1 MNWAGAVFFAM
12 AAVALYSQLS
22 RYTWVDIRGALDSI
36 PALNFGYAAAAC
48 ACAYLTLSMYDRLA
62 LGYIG
67 RKLSWWKWML
77 TGFLAFAV
85 SNNAGTAPVSGG
97 AIRYRYYT
105 RWKFRMYEIVEMITF
120 SGFTYLAGCLFTI
133 VLGYFLLPDEMR
145 GTSVV
150 ALAFWPCL
158 FALLAY
164 WGLAAFYRG
173 ELRLGEIVLKMPRLK
188 TALMQTGIGTLD
200 SIFQSLVLYS
210 ILYSL
215 FPVSFDVFLGAFVI
229 SQVLGV
235 FTPVPGA
242 LGVFEGLFIFLLP
255 GAGENTLPVFGA
267 LIAYRVVY
275 YLVPL
280 GIAGAVMLIG
290 PIIGRWALR
299 MRLGRTVV

>member
-1 MNWAGAVFFAM
+1 MSPKIKRIVKRVMNWAGAVFFAM

-120 SGFTYLAGCLFTI
+120 SGFT
-133 VLGYFLLPDEMR
+133 
-145 GTSVV
+145 
-150 ALAFWPCL
+150 
-158 FALLAY
+158 
-164 WGLAAFYRG
+164 
-173 ELRLGEIVLKMPRLK
+173 
-188 TALMQTGIGTLD
+188 
-200 SIFQSLVLYS
+200 
-210 ILYSL
+210 
-215 FPVSFDVFLGAFVI
+215 
-229 SQVLGV
+229 
-235 FTPVPGA
+235 
-242 LGVFEGLFIFLLP
+242 
-255 GAGENTLPVFGA
+255 
-267 LIAYRVVY
+267 
-275 YLVPL
+275 
-280 GIAGAVMLIG
+280 
-290 PIIGRWALR
+290 
-299 MRLGRTVV
+299 